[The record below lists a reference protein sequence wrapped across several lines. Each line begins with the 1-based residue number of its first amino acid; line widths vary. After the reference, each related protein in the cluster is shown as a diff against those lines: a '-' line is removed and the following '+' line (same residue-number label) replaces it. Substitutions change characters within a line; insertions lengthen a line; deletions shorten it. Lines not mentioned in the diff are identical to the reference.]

1 MLMLEAKIVNVFSTK
16 SFTDKTT
23 GEVTPP
29 GHKAQLYYEMPGG
42 ADGSEKRIVL
52 DDFNVRDQGTAY
64 LKAVGKTVRIPVG
77 AMVNDNGKVQFFI
90 PRGGL
95 PTVVGQA
102 GQAAQA

>member
-16 SFTDKTT
+16 SFTDKTS

-52 DDFNVRDQGTAY
+52 DDFNVRDQGAAF
-64 LKAVGKTVRIPVG
+64 LKCMGKTVRIPVG
-77 AMVNDNGKVQFFI
+77 AMVNDSGKVQFFI

-95 PTVVGQA
+95 PTVVGSPA
-102 GQAAQA
+102 